1 MHLVFSDASSI
12 DDDTPKVPSPVDDAL
27 MSPQARRYWLSLKR
41 QSESGFCNAAARS
54 AAANA
59 SSRH

>member
-1 MHLVFSDASSI
+1 
-12 DDDTPKVPSPVDDAL
+12 VPSPVDDAL
-27 MSPQARRYWLSLKR
+27 MSPQARRYWLNLKR

>member
-1 MHLVFSDASSI
+1 MYLVFSVASST
-12 DDDTPKVPSPVDDAL
+12 DDDTPKVPSPVDDTL
-27 MSPQARRYWLSLKR
+27 MSPQARRYWLNLKR
-41 QSESGFCNAAARS
+41 QSESGFYNAAASS